1 MWNTLRRVTRGEY
14 DAVFQTASID
24 AAALI
29 EPAFDRARPLQGMP
43 ERYGAK
49 ASASD
54 SLEPLR
60 SAGALSNRA
69 GGGVPSAAAALG
81 GPGGAPAQ

>member
-1 MWNTLRRVTRGEY
+1 
-14 DAVFQTASID
+14 
-24 AAALI
+24 
-29 EPAFDRARPLQGMP
+29 MP

-49 ASASD
+49 ASASG

-69 GGGVPSAAAALG
+69 GGGVPSVAAALG
-81 GPGGAPAQ
+81 GPGWGPGAVN

>member
-1 MWNTLRRVTRGEY
+1 MRGEY
-14 DAVFQTASID
+14 DAVFHSACID
-24 AAALI
+24 AAARIRTRL
-29 EPAFDRARPLQGMP
+29 DRARPLQVMP

-49 ASASD
+49 ASASG

-81 GPGGAPAQ
+81 GPGWGPGAVN